1 MPREKNVAQKV
12 QVLLVCDICEGGK
25 PGSET
30 VGFGFDG
37 SSYEIDLCDKHAKQL
52 RDSVAGYVGAARRAT
67 SSGASR
73 GRGRAGGRSGRSG
86 GADRERTQ
94 AIRAWA
100 RKKGIKVSERG
111 RLSSD
116 IVAQYE
122 AANGGR

>member
-1 MPREKNVAQKV
+1 VAQKV

-25 PGSET
+25 PGNET

-37 SSYEIDLCDKHAKQL
+37 SSYEIDLCEKHAKQL
-52 RDSVAGYVGAARRAT
+52 RDSVAGFVGAARRAT
-67 SSGASR
+67 SGASR
-73 GRGRAGGRSGRSG
+73 GRSRTGGRSGGRSG

-116 IVAQYE
+116 IITQYE
-122 AANGGR
+122 AANGK

>member
-1 MPREKNVAQKV
+1 VAQKV
-12 QVLLVCDICEGGK
+12 QVLLVCDICDGGK

-52 RDSVAGYVGAARRAT
+52 RDTVATFVGAARRAP
-67 SSGASR
+67 SAGR
-73 GRGRAGGRSGRSG
+73 GRGRSGGRSG

-111 RLSSD
+111 RLSGD
-116 IVAQYE
+116 IVRQYE
-122 AANGGR
+122 AANGK

>member
-1 MPREKNVAQKV
+1 MAQKV

-30 VGFGFDG
+30 IGFALDG
-37 SSYEIDLCDKHAKQL
+37 SSYEIDLCDKHAKNL
-52 RDSVAGYVGAARRAT
+52 RDSVSQYVGAGRRAT
-67 SSGASR
+67 AGGGR
-73 GRGRAGGRSGRSG
+73 GRGRARSG
-86 GADRERTQ
+86 GGDRQRTQ
-94 AIRAWA
+94 EIRAWA

-122 AANGGR
+122 AAAGK